1 MVAVGGLRGV
11 PMSRRREKTRRV
23 RLGANGV
30 KFVWK
35 KHISRRGNVY
45 WRRTK
50 YFFLDRHKYVRRT
63 S

>member
-1 MVAVGGLRGV
+1 M
-11 PMSRRREKTRRV
+11 RREDREKTQRAPTRV

-35 KHISRRGNVY
+35 QHVSKRGNVY

-50 YFFLDRHKYVRRT
+50 YFFLDHRRYVRRT